1 MSVIDNLIN
10 AMKMTSGDDEGYID
24 DDYID
29 DDIDPAPSRKIRQF
43 GSRASRRDQQDD
55 YDEDTSGR
63 PYQEPRQAS
72 AQRAQRRPI
81 RSSGAGMEVCVIKP
95 TTVEEARELT
105 ETLLQ
110 NRTVVLNLEGLDVG
124 IAQRI
129 IDFASGSCYALRGN
143 LINISRYIFVV
154 TPESVD
160 ISGDISTA
168 FGAGADDSSSFNMP
182 FA

>member
-1 MSVIDNLIN
+1 MDKLIN
-10 AMKMTSGDDEGYID
+10 AMKMNPGGDGYDDYDDYDDDEMD
-24 DDYID
+24 VSS
-29 DDIDPAPSRKIRQF
+29 SRKIRQF
-43 GSRASRRDQQDD
+43 GSRAGSQDD
-55 YDEDTSGR
+55 YDD
-63 PYQEPRQAS
+63 EPQRRQYVEQRQTGA
-72 AQRAQRRPI
+72 AQRTNRRMVRPAG
-81 RSSGAGMEVCVIKP
+81 SGMEVCVIKP

-105 ETLLQ
+105 ETLLA

-160 ISGDISTA
+160 ISGDISSA
-168 FGAGADDSSSFNMP
+168 FGAGAEETSSSFNMP